1 MHTAVVSHLVL
12 LVPVRDGNDE
22 CFWCVCVLTG
32 LWNKKYDRIMRWWG
46 SKPQSGIDEVLDSAA
61 YCYVLLPRL
70 PCYSSTS
77 CSYQTSSS
85 THLGFPCLQPS
96 IYAYQTKSFT
106 HLGISRIRTII
117 LTSQPSL
124 PPPVGSYC
132 VALFP
137 NILLLFAS
145 REIPAKVAR
154 ICFYV
159 ASWRHQACLLPPPPS
174 QSLSLAQNSNSG
186 RNATHCATVA
196 CRLLI

>member
-46 SKPQSGIDEVLDSAA
+46 SKPQSGIDEVLESAA

-124 PPPVGSYC
+124 APSRRLLLCGIISKYPPP
-132 VALFP
+132 L
-137 NILLLFAS
+137 
-145 REIPAKVAR
+145 
-154 ICFYV
+154 
-159 ASWRHQACLLPPPPS
+159 CLLQDSCQGGPD
-174 QSLSLAQNSNSG
+174 LFL
-186 RNATHCATVA
+186 
-196 CRLLI
+196 CRLLAPPSLPTTPTPFAILIPCTKFK